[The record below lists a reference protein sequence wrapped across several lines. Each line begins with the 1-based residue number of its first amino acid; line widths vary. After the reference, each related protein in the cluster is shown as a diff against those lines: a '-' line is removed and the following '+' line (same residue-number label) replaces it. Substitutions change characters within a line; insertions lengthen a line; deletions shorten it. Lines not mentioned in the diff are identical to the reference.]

1 MRTKPQL
8 QNVFSFLKEHHQ
20 SSENFER
27 QEWQG
32 SLGGARSR
40 VERLYALLYCIANT
54 QSKPK
59 LDQLALFW
67 KKLHNDYICE
77 ENPSISS
84 FQKFLGIDTG
94 KPLTDL
100 YNGLRMQC
108 GWGQKTA
115 ALFVKNVVNI
125 HRSDLSRL
133 HFFHD
138 AKAQVRDIDTHERL
152 YLPVDAVIKHIFYQ
166 GQSVPYNAFDS
177 INGTLHDLTR
187 EDPANMLIWDDLW
200 FWGFL
205 TQKTTGKNRT
215 IVWNEAKFWAM
226 RSHSKD
232 NIHTISKLA
241 SEFSRLVQT

>member
-1 MRTKPQL
+1 MRTERQL
-8 QNVFSFLKEHHQ
+8 RNVFAFLEEHHRW
-20 SSENFER
+20 SMNFER
-27 QEWQG
+27 QEWTG
-32 SLGGARSR
+32 ILGGARSAR
-40 VERLYALLYCIANT
+40 ERLRALLYCIANT

-67 KKLHNDYICE
+67 KKLHNDYGSE
-77 ENPSISS
+77 AKQSISS
-84 FQKFLGIDTG
+84 FQAFLGIDTG
-94 KPLTDL
+94 QPLTDL

-125 HRSDLSRL
+125 HRSDASRL

-138 AKAQVRDIDTHERL
+138 AKNQVRRIDAGERL

-166 GQSVPYNAFDS
+166 ERPVPYDAFDR

-187 EDPANMLIWDDLW
+187 DDPARMLIWDDLW

-205 TQKTTGKNRT
+205 TQKTTGKSRSMA
-215 IVWNEAKFWAM
+215 WNEAKFWAM

-232 NIHTISKLA
+232 DIQVISALA
-241 SEFSRLVQT
+241 EEFIGLVQS